1 MNNTLRILSVLI
13 AAVMLLSVLS
23 VTVSASEDTPY
34 DAFADYGQQTFDVPA
49 SEGVKIDGVVS
60 EGEYACTPIEVNKDS
75 DGMTWLD
82 WTKEGFP
89 EEELS
94 EILPYSIKYYVT
106 YDKEGLYIAAEI
118 VEASL
123 YTLCDRMED
132 IWGTDSLEIDISL
145 DAYGEIPD
153 GTYSQASMLDRL
165 RTNYCLWDDGSG
177 ELIPLGLCFTAAS
190 YGYHQP
196 INDMGA
202 DTYMITRDEDRQ
214 LTTYEMFFYW
224 YDLYFEDAVP
234 DRVFLNFQLHL
245 GDSRYTEY
253 VQDGYIACL
262 GGLRYACQLDD
273 DAKADLGTDKGMAPH
288 IFNLTDADKLNGT
301 VTEETTEAITGGE
314 TEAPTEA
321 PAETPTEAPTAAPET
336 QAPETEAPTAAPET
350 QAPETEAEKSG
361 CGSVIGMTAATLTMV
376 AAAAVVL
383 AKKD

>member
-1 MNNTLRILSVLI
+1 MKNIIRVLSVLV
-13 AAVMLLSVLS
+13 AAVMLMSALS

-34 DAFADYGQQTFDVPA
+34 NAFADYGQQTFDVPA

-177 ELIPLGLCFTAAS
+177 ELLPLGLCFTASS

-196 INDMGA
+196 VNDMGE
-202 DTYMITRDEDRQ
+202 DTYMITRNEDKQ

-224 YDLYFEDAVP
+224 EDLCMETTVP
-234 DRVFLNFQLHL
+234 SQVFLNFQLHL
-245 GDSRYTEY
+245 GDGRYLDY

-273 DAKADLGTDKGMAPH
+273 DAKAELGTDKGMALH

-301 VTEETTEAITGGE
+301 VTEET
-314 TEAPTEA
+314 
-321 PAETPTEAPTAAPET
+321 TEAPTAAPET

-350 QAPETEAEKSG
+350 QAPETEAPTAAPETQAPAGSDTEPTKSG
-361 CGSVIGMTAATLTMV
+361 CGSAIGFSAVAVLAA
-376 AAAAVVL
+376 AAAAVAL
-383 AKKD
+383 AKKN

>member
-1 MNNTLRILSVLI
+1 MKKLSRILSVLL
-13 AAVMLLSVLS
+13 VVLLITASATVA
-23 VTVSASEDTPY
+23 VSATADDVPY
-34 DAFADYGQQTFDVPA
+34 DGFADYGQQTFDVPA
-49 SEGVKIDGVVS
+49 SEGIKIDGVVS
-60 EGEYACTPIEVNKDS
+60 PGEYACTPIEVNKDS

-82 WTKEGFP
+82 WTKDGFP
-89 EEELS
+89 VEELP

-106 YDKEGLYIAAEI
+106 YDRERLYIAAEI

-123 YTLCDRMED
+123 STSCEKIERT
-132 IWGTDSLEIDISL
+132 WAVDSLEVDIAL
-145 DAYGEIPD
+145 DAYKEIPE
-153 GTYSQASMLDRL
+153 GEYSQADMLDRV
-165 RTNYCLWDDGSG
+165 RACYCLWDDGLG
-177 ELIPLGLCFTAAS
+177 DYLPVGLCYTASS
-190 YGYHQP
+190 YGFYQVMD
-196 INDMGA
+196 DMG
-202 DTYMITRDEDRQ
+202 DYMITRDEDRQ

-288 IFNLTDADKLNGT
+288 IFNLTDADTLTGT
-301 VTEETTEAITGGE
+301 GTEETTEA
-314 TEAPTEA
+314 PTEEVT
-321 PAETPTEAPTAAPET
+321 ETPTEENTEAPTAAPET

-350 QAPETEAEKSG
+350 QAPETETEVEKSG
-361 CGSVIGMTAATLTMV
+361 CGSVIGMTAATLAMA